1 MLELDDSVL
10 LGGRKN
16 IYSARIRLP
25 RIVSIPIEMPTIDGQ
40 SVPELGRL
48 GAAAATEVDV
58 GVGALVD
65 PGQLQSV

>member
-48 GAAAATEVDV
+48 GAAATEVDV